1 MGVEK
6 KGLNGLVTIIQKWQ
20 NAIIEHMR
28 RVKTGVVTTG
38 RGTGEPRCGN
48 EKQFESTVLR
58 NISIINDWQDTR

>member
-6 KGLNGLVTIIQKWQ
+6 KGFNGLVTIIQKCQ

-38 RGTGEPRCGN
+38 RGTGETRCGN
-48 EKQFESTVLR
+48 ERQFESTV
-58 NISIINDWQDTR
+58 